1 MEFTVR
7 TGAATDAG
15 LVRESNEDSYA
26 ANHRVFVVAD
36 GMGGHQA
43 GEVAS
48 ALAITTLLDRLGEG
62 AESMDVVVAAV
73 VEANAAIFHG
83 AHTKDEQRGMGTTVT
98 GMVIL
103 PASGQRDA
111 TMALFNV
118 GDSRAYL
125 WRDNSLRRATVDHS
139 YVQELVATGHITE
152 DEARHHPRRNIVTRA
167 LGIEPHV
174 RVDTWQLRPH
184 SGDRYVLCSD
194 GLVDEVTDADIAAIV
209 MANDDPQALAEALVA
224 KANAN
229 GGRDNTTVVV
239 LDVVEGYESAP
250 NSDAELLGSL
260 MWAGADEPSLVDA
273 DPPTEQLP
281 ATLAPVAAVA
291 PPADRKLTP
300 KRFLIGVAV
309 AAALTLGITL
319 LAVALTGDDKPS
331 SPGTTETT
339 VDDSKAPTTTR
350 RTTTTTRVTTTTG
363 PTTTSGVTTSQP

>member
-1 MEFTVR
+1 MELSIR
-7 TGAATDAG
+7 TGAASDSG
-15 LVRESNEDSYA
+15 LVRESNEDSYV

-83 AHTKDEQRGMGTTVT
+83 AHTKLEQRGMGTTVT

-103 PASGQRDA
+103 PGNDQRDTA
-111 TMALFNV
+111 MAMFNV
-118 GDSRAYL
+118 GDSRVYL
-125 WRDNSLRRATVDHS
+125 WRDNSLRRATIDHS

-184 SGDRYVLCSD
+184 TGDRYILCSD
-194 GLVDEVTDADIAAIV
+194 GLVDEVTDHDIAAVV
-209 MANDDPQALAEALVA
+209 MANDDPQALSEALVA

-239 LDVVEGYESAP
+239 VDILEGYAP
-250 NSDAELLGSL
+250 NGDGDLLGSL
-260 MWAGADEPSLVDA
+260 LWAGADEPSLVDA

-281 ATLAPVAAVA
+281 ATLAPVAATA
-291 PPADRKLTP
+291 PTP
-300 KRFLIGVAV
+300 SRRTMTLKRFLIGLAV
-309 AAALTLGITL
+309 AAALTVGITL
-319 LAVALTGDDKPS
+319 LAVALSDDDAPDT
-331 SPGTTETT
+331 PDPRVTTETT
-339 VDDSKAPTTTR
+339 ADGSAPTTTR
-350 RTTTTTRVTTTTG
+350 RTTTTTRVTTTTR
-363 PTTTSGVTTSQP
+363 PTTTGATTTQP

>member
-1 MEFTVR
+1 MEFTIR
-7 TGAATDAG
+7 TGAASDSG

-83 AHTKDEQRGMGTTVT
+83 AHTKLEQRGMGTTVT

-103 PASGQRDA
+103 PGNDQRDS
-111 TMALFNV
+111 TMAMFNV

-125 WRDNSLRRATVDHS
+125 WRDNSLRRATIDHS

-184 SGDRYVLCSD
+184 TGDRYILCSD

-209 MANDDPQALAEALVA
+209 MANDDPQVLSDALVA

-239 LDVVEGYESAP
+239 VDILEGYPP
-250 NSDAELLGSL
+250 NGNGDGELLGSPL
-260 MWAGADEPSLVDA
+260 WAGADEPSLVDA
-273 DPPTEQLP
+273 DPPTDQLP
-281 ATLAPVAAVA
+281 ATLAPVAAA
-291 PPADRKLTP
+291 PPPPSGRTMTLKL
-300 KRFLIGVAV
+300 FLIGLAV
-309 AAALTLGITL
+309 AAALTVGITL
-319 LAVALTGDDKPS
+319 LAVALSGDDTPDT
-331 SPGTTETT
+331 PDTTETT
-339 VDDSKAPTTTR
+339 VDDSAPTTTR
-350 RTTTTTRVTTTTG
+350 RSTTTTRLTTTTQ
-363 PTTTSGVTTSQP
+363 PTTTSGATTSQP